1 MRTLCTLLLSLSL
14 LLSGCSNVDL
24 SDVSTG
30 AGATGAAVVASVV
43 TANPAIIAGATLTG
57 ATAGAMIVDDQPL
70 VAADYGGADG
80 EINSFYELL
89 TFAVANFFQH
99 VVALGIGLSLVWI
112 LTGYFG
118 MRKRRPEEKQLERQ
132 SMMLI
137 EKIAK
142 MKETD

>member
-1 MRTLCTLLLSLSL
+1 MRLVWISLVALSL
-14 LLSGCSNVDL
+14 LLTGCSGVDL

-30 AGATGAAVVASVV
+30 VSATGAAVVASVV

-57 ATAGAMIVDDQPL
+57 ATAGAVIVDDKPL
-70 VAADYGGADG
+70 AVADYGGADG

-99 VVALGIGLSLVWI
+99 VVALGIGLALVWI